1 MCTNLYIY
9 GYTYRKMIVTPRFIN
24 PFTDYGFKRL
34 FGTEA
39 NKDLLVDFLNQLL
52 PQKHQIVELRYA
64 RNEYA
69 GTNELDRKAVFD
81 LYCLNQHGDRF
92 IVELQKARQVYFK
105 DRSVFYSSFPI
116 QEQGQVGNWNFRL
129 ASVYTVAVLDFIL
142 TDSPDVIT
150 TVQLK
155 DQRNEVFYDKLTY
168 IYMEMPKFTKTEDE
182 LETQSDKWM
191 YLFRHLPDLQ
201 ERPEQLQE
209 RIFHRLFEAAEVANF
224 DRAER
229 DRYEQSLKSYRDLKN
244 VLSFAEMDGIERGL
258 EQGIAEGIERGR
270 VEGIERG
277 RSEGIEQ
284 GIVEGIEQGRSEGI
298 EQGIEQGIEK
308 GREQGIV
315 EGVEKGSQ
323 QAIARVVQNAL
334 AKGFTLTEVANLVG
348 LPEED
353 ISKFIN
359 K

>member
-1 MCTNLYIY
+1 M
-9 GYTYRKMIVTPRFIN
+9 
-24 PFTDYGFKRL
+24 
-34 FGTEA
+34 
-39 NKDLLVDFLNQLL
+39 
-52 PQKHQIVELRYA
+52 
-64 RNEYA
+64 
-69 GTNELDRKAVFD
+69 
-81 LYCLNQHGDRF
+81 
-92 IVELQKARQVYFK
+92 YFK

-129 ASVYTVAVLDFIL
+129 ASVYTVAVLDFVL

-168 IYMEMPKFTKTEDE
+168 IYMEMPKFTKTQDE

-191 YLFRHLPDLQ
+191 YLFKHLPELQ

-258 EQGIAEGIERGR
+258 EQGIAEGIERGLAKGVER
-270 VEGIERG
+270 GIAEGIERGLAEGIERG
-277 RSEGIEQ
+277 RMEGIERGLADGIERGLEQ
-284 GIVEGIEQGRSEGI
+284 GIAEGVERGLAEGVEQGVK
-298 EQGIEQGIEK
+298 QGIEQG
-308 GREQGIV
+308 
-315 EGVEKGSQ
+315 SS

-334 AKGFTLTEVANLVG
+334 AKGLTLIEIADLTG
-348 LPEED
+348 LPEEA
-353 ISKFIN
+353 IRKYIN